1 MSRYMDKI
9 DKEFIDS
16 LYPGYLLKQ
25 PIALE
30 LWSQYYEHKRLFH
43 KSANNQLRK
52 TGING
57 ARSNSNGESIG
68 RDGESTN
75 ELDSFYINRLSPSTR
90 KEIWQKLMNLG
101 VLGTVPY
108 QSASDEYIVQLYKYF
123 YLGKNSGKS
132 NIADSTTIGI
142 TSPFSDKLDI
152 SNKTHLDAIAQKDDD
167 NINYNDNVV
176 NDSAQNTRVLPDSD
190 HNVLSSDKGQTDS
203 LLAEVL
209 DEDNDQDCLY
219 YSNLGESKIPCK
231 LKKNNTPMDIYE
243 TLNYPLPTYWVHQ
256 PGNSVLISNDG
267 ISRISPNPHWK
278 SYMKIETSEN
288 MSAYGRH
295 RMRDSE
301 ITVTG
306 QKYEYATTWAN
317 NSVSL
322 PNVGIYYFEVR
333 VLNVSSSQGGANSNI
348 IVGYKLKSLNSEE
361 DDEESADNLNM
372 DNAMIDNSV
381 SSVHFMEMGGR
392 ADDHGDNIETHG
404 DVRPFITEPTDFRE
418 PNTRGSSDGLS
429 AIRNNTGSIAGFYAY
444 SGYDGKISS
453 PRQISGYN
461 EPYGRDDVIG
471 CGVNFIEGTIFYTK
485 NGVYLG
491 NAFRDVQ
498 DSNFV
503 PAIGLRPGNAVRT
516 NFGLYEEFV
525 FDIMGYQNNW
535 KLMAYEH
542 IFSSLSNGANNTTNS
557 TKLSSK
563 YKGDRGKIGISDSSS
578 ESNSDDDD
586 DNDGDVSMDEAY
598 DTNENDLNHNS
609 NKKPNLVEDENK
621 KGMTTNIDDK
631 PFLLGE
637 DSRIVRNGKMVKP
650 ATDKINEMSIDDNSI
665 PSMLNVLIN
674 DYLIHEGM
682 IDVAKGFLSD
692 LRKDTNGMD
701 LEEVNSLG
709 CDNNYEVIKHNEQ
722 QIINEEELLRMRYE
736 IRRLIN
742 SGEVNKCIIY
752 IKEQLPGL
760 LEENMT
766 LLYDLRLVEFL
777 LEIKNN
783 NKSIKDIL
791 KSAHELAKQFVQ
803 DSEIE
808 LELRQTFEKEL
819 FNVSGLLAYDN
830 PLEEAPDDLSMYLSN
845 DFLQDRLFQTLNSNI
860 LDFLGKD
867 SGCALNNIV
876 SYTRSMLSTLVTYGD
891 QQYQSSTQHKYYKML
906 NMDEDLLNL

>member
-9 DKEFIDS
+9 DKEFIDA
-16 LYPGYLLKQ
+16 LYPKYLLKQ

-30 LWSQYYEHKRLFH
+30 LWSQYYEHKKLFH
-43 KSANNQLRK
+43 KSANSQLCNANSNDSRC
-52 TGING
+52 
-57 ARSNSNGESIG
+57 NSNGLPIG
-68 RDGESTN
+68 KDVKSTN
-75 ELDSFYINRLSPSTR
+75 ELDSFYINQLSPNTR
-90 KEIWQKLMNLG
+90 KEIWQKLMKLG

-108 QSASDEYIVQLYKYF
+108 ESASDEYIVQLYKYF

-132 NIADSTTIGI
+132 NMTDSAAISM
-142 TSPFSDKLDI
+142 TSPFSDNLEVPNKIRVDVI
-152 SNKTHLDAIAQKDDD
+152 SQKDD
-167 NINYNDNVV
+167 NEINNDENVV
-176 NDSAQNTRVLPDSD
+176 DDLIQESRFSSGNGNSVPSATDRL
-190 HNVLSSDKGQTDS
+190 QTDNNLS
-203 LLAEVL
+203 ELS

-219 YSNLGESKIPCK
+219 YSNLGETKIPCK

-243 TLNYPLPTYWVHQ
+243 TLDYPLPTYWIPQ
-256 PGNSVLISNDG
+256 QGNSVLISNDG

-322 PNVGIYYFEVR
+322 PNVGIYYFEIR

-348 IVGYKLKSLNSEE
+348 LIGYKLKPFNNEE
-361 DDEESADNLNM
+361 DDEEGTDNLNM

-392 ADDHGDNIETHG
+392 SDEHGDSIESHN
-404 DVRPFITEPTDFRE
+404 DVRPFITEPNGFRE
-418 PNTRGSSDGLS
+418 PNVRGSSDGIS
-429 AIRNNTGSIAGFYAY
+429 AIRNNAGSIAGFYAY

-471 CGVNFIEGTIFYTK
+471 CGVNFIDGTIFYTK

-498 DSNFV
+498 DSDFV

-516 NFGLYEEFV
+516 NFGVYEEFV
-525 FDIMGYQNNW
+525 FDIMNYQNNW

-542 IFSSLSNGANNTTNS
+542 VFTSLSNGTNNE
-557 TKLSSK
+557 TKTPRPSSK
-563 YKGDRGKIGISDSSS
+563 NGLNRGKIGISDSSS
-578 ESNSDDDD
+578 ESDNDVDDDD
-586 DNDGDVSMDEAY
+586 DEEEDVSMIDVD
-598 DTNENDLNHNS
+598 DTNESGTNS
-609 NKKPNLVEDENK
+609 NNRSKNK
-621 KGMTTNIDDK
+621 EGSTETGVNTPTNDK
-631 PFLLGE
+631 PFLLDV
-637 DSRIVRNGKMVKP
+637 DSRISNGKMIKP
-650 ATDKINEMSIDDNSI
+650 ATNKINEISADNDSI

-682 IDVAKGFLSD
+682 IDVAKGFLTD

-701 LEEVNSLG
+701 IEEVNSLG
-709 CDNNYEVIKHNEQ
+709 FNNNYEVIKHNEQ
-722 QIINEEELLRMRYE
+722 QIINEEELLKMRYE

-742 SGEVNKCIIY
+742 CGEVNRCIEY

-760 LEENMT
+760 LEENT
-766 LLYDLRLVEFL
+766 ILLYELRLVEFL

-791 KSAHELAKQFVQ
+791 KSAHELTQQFVQ
-803 DSEIE
+803 DPEIKI
-808 LELRQTFEKEL
+808 ELRQKFEKEL
-819 FNVSGLLAYDN
+819 FNVSGLLAYED

-845 DFLQDRLFQTLNSNI
+845 EFLQDRLFQILNSNI

-867 SGCALNNIV
+867 SKCALNNIV

-891 QQYQSSTQHKYYKML
+891 QHYQSSTQHKYYKIL